1 MFQVEPTLVEVWRG
15 DLVESRHRCRY
26 AVVDTGGNVVASA
39 GDVVAPVYARS
50 AIKLLQAIP
59 LIESGAA
66 AALALDQAEL
76 AVACASHGGEP
87 RHVATVQRLL
97 ARTGLGSADLA
108 CGVHPPG
115 NAAAAAALWRA
126 QGEPS
131 ALHHNCSG
139 KHAAMLTVCRHLGE
153 PIHDYFRPDHP
164 QQRRVAAVLEAM
176 LGVSLAGAPRGIDG
190 CGLPQIG
197 MPLAALARAMARFG
211 APDDLPP
218 DRAAAC
224 RTLAAAVVAEPFMLA
239 GSERYCTRVI
249 TACAGA
255 VLVKTGAE
263 GVYVGALPAA
273 GLGIAVKVDDG
284 AARAA
289 EALMS
294 HLLLVYAD
302 AGRTGAGPT
311 GARPTGAGLTG
322 AGLTEEARRWL
333 HGLLPVPVLNATGRV
348 VGRIAVLADG

>member
-50 AIKLLQAIP
+50 AIKWLQAIP

-139 KHAAMLTVCRHLGE
+139 KHAAMLT
-153 PIHDYFRPDHP
+153 PP
-164 QQRRVAAVLEAM
+164 RRADPRLFQ
-176 LGVSLAGAPRGIDG
+176 AGPPATAPRRG
-190 CGLPQIG
+190 C
-197 MPLAALARAMARFG
+197 
-211 APDDLPP
+211 
-218 DRAAAC
+218 
-224 RTLAAAVVAEPFMLA
+224 A
-239 GSERYCTRVI
+239 GS
-249 TACAGA
+249 
-255 VLVKTGAE
+255 
-263 GVYVGALPAA
+263 
-273 GLGIAVKVDDG
+273 
-284 AARAA
+284 
-289 EALMS
+289 
-294 HLLLVYAD
+294 D
-302 AGRTGAGPT
+302 AGRLSGRRS
-311 GARPTGAGLTG
+311 ARY
-322 AGLTEEARRWL
+322 
-333 HGLLPVPVLNATGRV
+333 
-348 VGRIAVLADG
+348 